1 MITGKKRNEV
11 DYFEN
16 IQGIPIVIPGR
27 LKVIKSRVCLPLLS
41 FLSRNKSLDLGLTPI
56 DDERVI
62 VALKN
67 AKGRTLD
74 IGCGANNFIRSYGN
88 GLGVDVFPWKGCDM
102 VIEDAAK
109 LPFKKGE
116 FSTISYLACLNH
128 IPNREDSVKAA
139 CQLLDRKGILIV
151 TMITPWWGKFIH
163 WIRSHNDPD
172 HKDRHINSDHELLG
186 MSPKLVRHIIVNAGF
201 HEPIRKRF
209 VFGLNSL
216 YIAKK

>member
-128 IPNREDSVKAA
+128 IPNR
-139 CQLLDRKGILIV
+139 
-151 TMITPWWGKFIH
+151 
-163 WIRSHNDPD
+163 
-172 HKDRHINSDHELLG
+172 DRHINSNHELLG